1 MKEKQAAVLECLA
14 HIAYETQP
22 GIVLE
27 TVAAALRTVLDAEEV
42 CFYEWHG
49 SWLPLWP
56 QESAQPLPLQGAL
69 LLHER
74 GEAFFQDDGWNGVLA
89 LPGAQQ
95 AEGAVWA
102 RRMAGCPGEQAK
114 ELAHT
119 LCTAAAPKLTALF
132 RHCQSG
138 APLREDGLAAVSHE
152 VRTPLAVALSA
163 VELLRA
169 KLKKEDA
176 AVFHTEYEPYFVH
189 LEHSLNRTL
198 RLAQNMVEMARFEA
212 GTDEYAQK
220 TGSIRQALQ
229 ALIEQAGLWAAGYG
243 VALVLMPGPDICG
256 MYQPEPF
263 EHVVLNLLTNAVR
276 HSPQGDGHVQ
286 IELWQ
291 EERNARTVCM
301 VRVLDN
307 GPGIAPEMQA
317 HLFEKYRAGLNGP
330 HGAGLGLY
338 LSMGLAR
345 KMFPA
350 LVRHSP
356 FLFPFRRRK
365 RLPLPAKR
373 GLTGRRNLPSVW
385 LWNSAPCPHRRRAGR
400 LSGHPSFHFQRP
412 VRHGRAA
419 RAARLFLWK
428 KTAVCALL

>member
-1 MKEKQAAVLECLA
+1 
-14 HIAYETQP
+14 
-22 GIVLE
+22 
-27 TVAAALRTVLDAEEV
+27 
-42 CFYEWHG
+42 
-49 SWLPLWP
+49 
-56 QESAQPLPLQGAL
+56 
-69 LLHER
+69 
-74 GEAFFQDDGWNGVLA
+74 
-89 LPGAQQ
+89 
-95 AEGAVWA
+95 
-102 RRMAGCPGEQAK
+102 
-114 ELAHT
+114 
-119 LCTAAAPKLTALF
+119 
-132 RHCQSG
+132 
-138 APLREDGLAAVSHE
+138 
-152 VRTPLAVALSA
+152 
-163 VELLRA
+163 
-169 KLKKEDA
+169 
-176 AVFHTEYEPYFVH
+176 
-189 LEHSLNRTL
+189 
-198 RLAQNMVEMARFEA
+198 MVEMARFEA

-345 KMFPA
+345 KMGGSLL
-350 LVRHSP
+350 LV
-356 FLFPFRRRK
+356 
-365 RLPLPAKR
+365 
-373 GLTGRRNLPSVW
+373 
-385 LWNSAPCPHRRRAGR
+385 
-400 LSGHPSFHFQRP
+400 
-412 VRHGRAA
+412 
-419 RAARLFLWK
+419 
-428 KTAVCALL
+428 

>member
-27 TVAAALRTVLDAEEV
+27 AVAAALRTVLDAEEV

-74 GEAFFQDDGWNGVLA
+74 GEAYFQDDGWNGVLA

-345 KMFPA
+345 KMGGSLCAQNVSGAGAAFTFSFPIQTAKKAA
-350 LVRHSP
+350 LASEAGPYRAQELAQRVAVEFSA
-356 FLFPFRRRK
+356 
-365 RLPLPAKR
+365 LPA
-373 GLTGRRNLPSVW
+373 PQ
-385 LWNSAPCPHRRRAGR
+385 AG
-400 LSGHPSFHFQRP
+400 GQ
-412 VRHGRAA
+412 A
-419 RAARLFLWK
+419 
-428 KTAVCALL
+428 